1 MLLQYLLLLDIVIS
15 VLLTPV
21 KSVKT
26 CYFCADYSHVCRK
39 NDRAIEPM
47 RMYCESFLLN
57 RNEPLGKHFRQP
69 SQVKYLA
76 EDLFAVAL
84 EHKNVKTLCMTLRY
98 KFASNWGTWNLT
110 MVGDV
115 SFQHNQTDNMTLQAC
130 MYQSLVHY
138 RNACDYFTRDVFQEG
153 QFKIFDCSLCKRHDC
168 NSTAALPGGQL
179 SVFALVIAL
188 LRFFIFR

>member
-1 MLLQYLLLLDIVIS
+1 MTFCKWKPWKSVKIDKHVFCVNFAQVFKFEYNNVTIYLLLLDIVIS
-15 VLLTPV
+15 VLLTPGDPPNSV
-21 KSVKT
+21 RVTSHLSTTVSVESVKT

-84 EHKNVKTLCMTLRY
+84 EHKNVKTALYDL
-98 KFASNWGTWNLT
+98 
-110 MVGDV
+110 
-115 SFQHNQTDNMTLQAC
+115 TLQIR
-130 MYQSLVHY
+130 LKLGHLEP
-138 RNACDYFTRDVFQEG
+138 DDG
-153 QFKIFDCSLCKRHDC
+153 W
-168 NSTAALPGGQL
+168 
-179 SVFALVIAL
+179 
-188 LRFFIFR
+188 

>member
-1 MLLQYLLLLDIVIS
+1 
-15 VLLTPV
+15 
-21 KSVKT
+21 
-26 CYFCADYSHVCRK
+26 
-39 NDRAIEPM
+39 M

-115 SFQHNQTDNMTLQAC
+115 SFQ
-130 MYQSLVHY
+130 
-138 RNACDYFTRDVFQEG
+138 RN
-153 QFKIFDCSLCKRHDC
+153 
-168 NSTAALPGGQL
+168 
-179 SVFALVIAL
+179 
-188 LRFFIFR
+188 